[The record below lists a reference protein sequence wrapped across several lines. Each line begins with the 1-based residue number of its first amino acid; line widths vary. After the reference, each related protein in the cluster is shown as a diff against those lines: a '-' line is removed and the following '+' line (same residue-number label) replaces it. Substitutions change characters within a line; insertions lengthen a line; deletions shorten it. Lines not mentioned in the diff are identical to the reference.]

1 MGESDRYIDYKN
13 QKKSILRF
21 GSDNNALVALIVT
34 NAVFFM
40 TLLFLQVAFFFD
52 DKSLSAFYDG
62 IIKWIEVPADINLFL
77 SRPWTIISYMF
88 SDINAGLMRIISN
101 MLWLWAF
108 GYVFQQ
114 YLGNERLIPTY
125 IYGGIMGAVV
135 FIAAHYFISP
145 IKDNITH
152 AGLIGA
158 NAATMAVAAATTI
171 MAPDHRFF
179 TQIRKGIPIWVLLA
193 VYIIIDF
200 AGVASMEAAQSL
212 SHIGGA
218 IMGVLVV
225 FLLRKG
231 IDITVWMNQLYNWML
246 NLLSPPK
253 KDSKESIKDKVFY
266 NAGNRKPFSK
276 TMNVNQQKIDEILD
290 KINLHGFD
298 SLSEAEKLVL
308 KKASEE

>member
-1 MGESDRYIDYKN
+1 
-13 QKKSILRF
+13 
-21 GSDNNALVALIVT
+21 
-34 NAVFFM
+34 
-40 TLLFLQVAFFFD
+40 
-52 DKSLSAFYDG
+52 
-62 IIKWIEVPADINLFL
+62 
-77 SRPWTIISYMF
+77 MF
-88 SDINAGLMRIISN
+88 SDTNAGLMRIISN

-125 IYGGIMGAVV
+125 IYGGIMGALV
-135 FIAAHYFISP
+135 FMVAHYLISP
-145 IKDNITH
+145 IKGNITH

-158 NAATMAVAAATTI
+158 NAATMAVAAATTM

-200 AGVASMEAAQSL
+200 AGVASIEAAHSL

-218 IMGVLVV
+218 IMGVLMVW
-225 FLLRKG
+225 LLKKG
-231 IDITVWMNQLYNWML
+231 IDITSWMNQLYKWML

-253 KDSKESIKDKVFY
+253 KDSKESIKNKVFY
-266 NAGNRKPFSK
+266 KSGNRKPFSK
-276 TMNVNQQKIDEILD
+276 TMHVNQQKIDEILD

-298 SLSEAEKLVL
+298 ALSEEEKNVL

>member
-13 QKKSILRF
+13 QKKNILRF
-21 GSDNNALVALIVT
+21 GSDNNALVALIVV

-77 SRPWTIISYMF
+77 HRPWTILTYMF
-88 SDINAGLMRIISN
+88 SDTNAGLMRIISN

-108 GYVFQQ
+108 GYIFQQ

-135 FIAAHYFISP
+135 FIGAHYFISP
-145 IKDNITH
+145 LKGNITH

-158 NAATMAVAAATTI
+158 NASTMAVAAATTM

-218 IMGVLVV
+218 LMGALVV
-225 FLLRKG
+225 FLLRKE
-231 IDITVWMNQLYNWML
+231 IDITVWMNLLYNWMF

-253 KDSKESIKDKVFY
+253 KDSKESYSYARTLTISIK
-266 NAGNRKPFSK
+266 
-276 TMNVNQQKIDEILD
+276 
-290 KINLHGFD
+290 
-298 SLSEAEKLVL
+298 
-308 KKASEE
+308 

>member
-1 MGESDRYIDYKN
+1 MGESDRYIEYKN
-13 QKKSILRF
+13 QKRNILRF
-21 GSDNNALVALIVT
+21 GSDNNALVALIVI
-34 NAVFFM
+34 NAAFFI

-52 DKSLSAFYDG
+52 DKTLTAFYDG

-77 SRPWTIISYMF
+77 HRPWTIITYMF
-88 SDINAGLMRIISN
+88 SDTNAGLMRIISN

-125 IYGGIMGAVV
+125 IYGGVMGALV
-135 FIAAHYFISP
+135 FILAHYLISP
-145 IKDNITH
+145 IKGNITH

-158 NAATMAVAAATTI
+158 NAATMAVAAATTM

-179 TQIRKGIPIWVLLA
+179 TQIRKGIPIWILLA
-193 VYIIIDF
+193 IYIIIDF

-218 IMGVLVV
+218 ITGALFVI
-225 FLLRKG
+225 LLKKG
-231 IDITVWMNQLYNWML
+231 IDLSIWMNNFYNWIFNIL
-246 NLLSPPK
+246 TPQK
-253 KDSKESIKDKVFY
+253 KDSKDSIKNKVFY
-266 NAGNRKPFSK
+266 NTGNRKPFSK

-298 SLSEAEKLVL
+298 ALSEEEKTVL

>member
-13 QKKSILRF
+13 QKKGILRF
-21 GSDNNALVALIVT
+21 GSDNNSLVSLIVI
-34 NAVFFM
+34 NAAFFI

-62 IIKWIEVPADINLFL
+62 IIKWIEIPSDFNLFL
-77 SRPWTIISYMF
+77 TRPWTILTYMF
-88 SDINAGLMRIISN
+88 SDTNAGLMRIISN

-145 IKDNITH
+145 LKDNITH

-158 NAATMAVAAATTI
+158 NAATMAVAAATTM

-193 VYIIIDF
+193 IYIIIDF
-200 AGVASMEAAQSL
+200 AGVASMEAAHSL

-231 IDITVWMNQLYNWML
+231 MDTTVRMNQLYNWMF

-253 KDSKESIKDKVFY
+253 KDTKASIKNKVFY
-266 NAGNRKPFSK
+266 NTGDRKPFSK
-276 TMNVNQQKIDEILD
+276 TMNVNQQ
-290 KINLHGFD
+290 
-298 SLSEAEKLVL
+298 
-308 KKASEE
+308 

>member
-1 MGESDRYIDYKN
+1 MGESDRFIEYKN
-13 QKKSILRF
+13 RKRNLLRF
-21 GSDNNALVALIVT
+21 GSDNNALVALIVV

-52 DKSLSAFYDG
+52 DKTLSAFYDG
-62 IIKWIEVPADINLFL
+62 IIKWIELPADLNLFL
-77 SRPWTIISYMF
+77 TRPWTILTYMF
-88 SDINAGLMRIISN
+88 SDTNAGLMRIISN

-135 FIAAHYFISP
+135 FIAAHYIISP
-145 IKDNITH
+145 IKGNITH

-158 NAATMAVAAATTI
+158 NAATMAVAAATTMI
-171 MAPDHRFF
+171 APDHRFF

-193 VYIIIDF
+193 IYIIIDL

-225 FLLRKG
+225 LLLRKG
-231 IDITVWMNQLYNWML
+231 IDISVWMNRFYNWII
-246 NLLSPPK
+246 NLLTPPT
-253 KDSKESIKDKVFY
+253 KDSKESIKNKVFY
-266 NAGNRKPFSK
+266 NTGNRQPYSK
-276 TMNVNQQKIDEILD
+276 TMHVNQQKVDEILD
-290 KINLHGFD
+290 KINLHGYE
-298 SLSEAEKLVL
+298 SLSEEEKTVLRKAAE
-308 KKASEE
+308 E

>member
-1 MGESDRYIDYKN
+1 
-13 QKKSILRF
+13 LRF
-21 GSDNNALVALIVT
+21 GSDNNALVALIVV

-52 DKSLSAFYDG
+52 DKTLSAFYDG
-62 IIKWIEVPADINLFL
+62 IIKWIELPADFNLFL
-77 SRPWTIISYMF
+77 TRPWTILTYMF
-88 SDINAGLMRIISN
+88 SDTNAGLMRIISN

-114 YLGNERLIPTY
+114 YLGNERLIPAY
-125 IYGGIMGAVV
+125 IYGGIIGAVV

-145 IKDNITH
+145 LKGNITH

-158 NAATMAVAAATTI
+158 NAATMAVAAATTM

-193 VYIIIDF
+193 VYVIIDF

-218 IMGVLVV
+218 IMGVLFV
-225 FLLRKG
+225 LLLKKG
-231 IDITVWMNQLYNWML
+231 IDLSIWMNQFYTWII
-246 NLLSPPK
+246 NLLTPQIK
-253 KDSKESIKDKVFY
+253 GSKESIKNKVFY

-276 TMNVNQQKIDEILD
+276 TMNVNEQKINEILD
-290 KINLHGFD
+290 KINLHGYD
-298 SLSEAEKLVL
+298 ALSEEEKTVL

>member
-1 MGESDRYIDYKN
+1 M
-13 QKKSILRF
+13 
-21 GSDNNALVALIVT
+21 
-34 NAVFFM
+34 
-40 TLLFLQVAFFFD
+40 FL
-52 DKSLSAFYDG
+52 
-62 IIKWIEVPADINLFL
+62 N
-77 SRPWTIISYMF
+77 RPWTILTYMF
-88 SDINAGLMRIISN
+88 SDTNAGLMRIISN

-114 YLGNERLIPTY
+114 YLGNEKLIPTY

-145 IKDNITH
+145 LKGNITH

-158 NAATMAVAAATTI
+158 NAATMAVAAATTMI
-171 MAPDHRFF
+171 APDHRFF

-200 AGVASMEAAQSL
+200 AGVASMEAAHSL

-231 IDITVWMNQLYNWML
+231 MDTTVWMNQLYNWML

-253 KDSKESIKDKVFY
+253 KDTKASIKNKVFY
-266 NAGNRKPFSK
+266 NTGDRKPFSK
-276 TMNVNQQKIDEILD
+276 TMNVNQQKVDEILD
-290 KINLHGFD
+290 KINLLGYD
-298 SLSEAEKLVL
+298 ALSEEEKTVL

>member
-1 MGESDRYIDYKN
+1 
-13 QKKSILRF
+13 
-21 GSDNNALVALIVT
+21 LVSLIVI
-34 NAVFFM
+34 NAAFFI
-40 TLLFLQVAFFFD
+40 TLLFIQVAFFFD
-52 DKSLSAFYDG
+52 DKTLSAFYDG
-62 IIKWIEVPADINLFL
+62 IIKWIEIPADFNLFL
-77 SRPWTIISYMF
+77 TRPWTIITYMF
-88 SDINAGLMRIISN
+88 SDTNAGLMRIISN

-135 FIAAHYFISP
+135 FISAHYLISP
-145 IKDNITH
+145 IKGNITH

-158 NAATMAVAAATTI
+158 NAATMAVAAATTM

-193 VYIIIDF
+193 IYIIIDF

-218 IMGVLVV
+218 VSGVLFV
-225 FLLRKG
+225 LLLKKN
-231 IDITVWMNQLYNWML
+231 IDLSVWMNQFYTWII
-246 NLLSPPK
+246 NLLTPQKKVS
-253 KDSKESIKDKVFY
+253 KDSIKNKVFY
-266 NAGNRKPFSK
+266 NTGNRKPFSK
-276 TMNVNQQKIDEILD
+276 TMNVNEQKVDEILD
-290 KINLHGFD
+290 KINLLGYD
-298 SLSEAEKLVL
+298 ALSEEEKTVL

>member
-21 GSDNNALVALIVT
+21 GSDNNALVSLIII
-34 NAVFFM
+34 NAAFFI

-52 DKSLSAFYDG
+52 DKTLSAFYDG

-77 SRPWTIISYMF
+77 HRPWTIITYMF
-88 SDINAGLMRIISN
+88 SDTNAGLMRIISN

-125 IYGGIMGAVV
+125 IYGGVMGALV
-135 FIAAHYFISP
+135 FMAAHYLISP
-145 IKDNITH
+145 IKGNITH

-158 NAATMAVAAATTI
+158 NAATMAVAAATTM

-193 VYIIIDF
+193 IYIIIDF

-218 IMGVLVV
+218 ITGVLFVI
-225 FLLRKG
+225 LLKKG
-231 IDITVWMNQLYNWML
+231 IDLSVWMNNFYNWIFNIL
-246 NLLSPPK
+246 TPQK
-253 KDSKESIKDKVFY
+253 KDSKDSIKNKVFY
-266 NAGNRKPFSK
+266 NTGNRKPFSK

-298 SLSEAEKLVL
+298 ALSEEEKTVL